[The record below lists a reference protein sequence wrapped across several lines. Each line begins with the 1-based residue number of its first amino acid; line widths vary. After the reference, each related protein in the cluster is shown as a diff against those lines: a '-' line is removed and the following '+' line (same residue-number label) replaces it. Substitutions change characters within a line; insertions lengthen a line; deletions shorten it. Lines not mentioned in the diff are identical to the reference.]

1 MPAELGSMSLG
12 SSMQHEAAIKV
23 AMPDRASVTDYKF
36 SLDKGRCQ
44 YQSGTALI
52 SDCSGGIRR
61 NDVNFSDVPPEM
73 LQNP

>member
-1 MPAELGSMSLG
+1 MLLEADTKVV
-12 SSMQHEAAIKV
+12 MQDKANA
-23 AMPDRASVTDYKF
+23 TDYKF

-52 SDCSGGIRR
+52 SDCSGEIRR

-73 LQNP
+73 LQTP